1 MNGWEIKSTILLPI
15 LPENRKTFLKRVLSH
30 SETKLICDQSR
41 ELEVSLGHLPLQH
54 KNRDWISMGII
65 KLALITK
72 TQMKITILGLF
83 KMADFFN
90 KKSNSLHKD

>member
-54 KNRDWISMGII
+54 KKQRLNFDGNYQISAHH
-65 KLALITK
+65 KNSNENNDSWLI
-72 TQMKITILGLF
+72 QDGRFLQ
-83 KMADFFN
+83 
-90 KKSNSLHKD
+90 